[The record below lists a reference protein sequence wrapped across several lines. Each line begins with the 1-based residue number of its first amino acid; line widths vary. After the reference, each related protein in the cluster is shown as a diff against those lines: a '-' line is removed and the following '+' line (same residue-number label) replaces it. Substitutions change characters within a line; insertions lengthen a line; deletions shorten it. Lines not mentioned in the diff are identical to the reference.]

1 MLRHIR
7 LTHIHAHTHTFI
19 TRSLNVMCR
28 WLEDKPFYTK
38 YSHCDDDVPWF
49 QTSFSL
55 LLWRLTPFIIKKTK
69 MALIQ
74 TYSKHYF
81 WLWVYVCSCNPTSHA
96 FAFSN
101 SKSAVWFEI
110 KLDVV
115 VTDTWAL
122 TWTTTTLL
130 SLNHECNEHTL
141 KFGVGIIIICYDFC
155 IYH

>member
-1 MLRHIR
+1 MCWDTLDA
-7 LTHIHAHTHTFI
+7 LIHTHTHTFI
-19 TRSLNVMCR
+19 TRLLNVMCR
-28 WLEDKPFYTK
+28 WLKDKPFL
-38 YSHCDDDVPWF
+38 H
-49 QTSFSL
+49 QIFSL
-55 LLWRLTPFIIKKTK
+55 WWWCTSQ
-69 MALIQ
+69 M
-74 TYSKHYF
+74 YSKHYF
-81 WLWVYVCSCNPTSHA
+81 WLWVYVCSYNPTNHA

-115 VTDTWAL
+115 LTDTWAL

-130 SLNHECNEHTL
+130 SLNHDCNEHTL